1 MYMNYQEKYLKYKN
15 KYLQLKNQ
23 IGGYTFK
30 LDEWKKIE
38 NSGQRNCGIFL
49 SDLYPNFILKCD
61 TDWTLTGLKDSIE
74 INNSIQL
81 FPKVIDS
88 TIIGKEVYITMQ
100 KFDGDIAN
108 MYLNIFPTIVL
119 DKMIEDGLIDKEEKE
134 LLFELFIGKT
144 SDNSL
149 KSYDLT
155 IENQLQLDCLHDPE
169 IFELYIKYLQDN
181 PQIIS
186 KKTDITIKGI
196 LYNNVF
202 SYRIEKTKENY
213 QKNMNILEKFK
224 KFKYP
229 IFKQLRSSY
238 YFYINKLNEMWGN
251 YHEMITRQ
259 ILQIRLV
266 LNRMGY
272 DYQDIKL
279 DNFGYI
285 LSTKPIDDFRKDKVP
300 KIFDKY
306 LYIYFLDW
314 ASGLIKLPKDHP
326 DIKDIISRLNER
338 IIELVN
344 NGGDYYIVP
353 FYTIS
358 KIIKKNPLKI
368 SSGLNI
374 DKLEIRPTL
383 LEILENSYS
392 SSNFDLSRFKHS
404 FKTIDEVEHY
414 LITSKLKN

>member
-169 IFELYIKYLQDN
+169 IFELY
-181 PQIIS
+181 
-186 KKTDITIKGI
+186 
-196 LYNNVF
+196 
-202 SYRIEKTKENY
+202 
-213 QKNMNILEKFK
+213 
-224 KFKYP
+224 
-229 IFKQLRSSY
+229 
-238 YFYINKLNEMWGN
+238 
-251 YHEMITRQ
+251 
-259 ILQIRLV
+259 
-266 LNRMGY
+266 
-272 DYQDIKL
+272 
-279 DNFGYI
+279 
-285 LSTKPIDDFRKDKVP
+285 
-300 KIFDKY
+300 KIFT
-306 LYIYFLDW
+306 
-314 ASGLIKLPKDHP
+314 
-326 DIKDIISRLNER
+326 R
-338 IIELVN
+338 
-344 NGGDYYIVP
+344 
-353 FYTIS
+353 
-358 KIIKKNPLKI
+358 
-368 SSGLNI
+368 
-374 DKLEIRPTL
+374 
-383 LEILENSYS
+383 
-392 SSNFDLSRFKHS
+392 
-404 FKTIDEVEHY
+404 
-414 LITSKLKN
+414 